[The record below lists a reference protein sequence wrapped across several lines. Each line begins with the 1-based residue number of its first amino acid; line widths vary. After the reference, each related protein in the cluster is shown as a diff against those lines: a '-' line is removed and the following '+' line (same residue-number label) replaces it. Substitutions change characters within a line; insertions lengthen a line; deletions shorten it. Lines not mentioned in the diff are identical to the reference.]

1 MLRLLPVDLR
11 DRASEQLDRVIHSST
26 AVSVAFT
33 GMSLEE
39 IVLILPALVSVV
51 ISILAWIAK
60 KADRKQRMEIYRQE
74 ERRRTEA
81 ILKYLNDSGGT
92 LSASIA
98 TKASRAV
105 SSTADTPGGGGGS

>member
-1 MLRLLPVDLR
+1 MLRLLPVALR

-26 AVSVAFT
+26 VVSVAFT

-39 IVLILPALVSVV
+39 IVLIFPALVSVV
-51 ISILAWIAK
+51 VSILAWLAK

-92 LSASIA
+92 LPASIA
-98 TKASRAV
+98 AKADRAS
-105 SSTADTPGGGGGS
+105 SSTADMPEGDGS

>member
-39 IVLILPALVSVV
+39 IVLIFPALVSVV
-51 ISILAWIAK
+51 ISILAWVAK

-81 ILKYLNDSGGT
+81 ILKYLNDSGDAPP
-92 LSASIA
+92 ASIA
-98 TKASRAV
+98 TKADRAV
-105 SSTADTPGGGGGS
+105 SSTADATTGDMP